1 MVCRGG
7 CPPAGL
13 PPRPAEGPSTSPV
26 GGRKKWTVSNVL
38 GGFRSGTSAATFA
51 RSASM
56 AHMTADEER
65 EAALRE
71 KSHKYGAGGG
81 RFGGQI

>member
-1 MVCRGG
+1 
-7 CPPAGL
+7 
-13 PPRPAEGPSTSPV
+13 
-26 GGRKKWTVSNVL
+26 
-38 GGFRSGTSAATFA
+38 
-51 RSASM
+51 M

>member
-1 MVCRGG
+1 MKRDLLRIAALDCDAVVHIACRIRGW
-7 CPPAGL
+7 PK
-13 PPRPAEGPSTSPV
+13 EGES
-26 GGRKKWTVSNVL
+26 
-38 GGFRSGTSAATFA
+38 SG
-51 RSASM
+51 
-56 AHMTADEER
+56 